1 MYNLPKPV
9 AKNMKANFFLLI
21 LWCMVASLPVQQVE
35 AQAPSKPFPQNIT
48 QPPAGVISCGTDR
61 ILEQMRQSPT
71 YVQQEKAFNTRVL
84 SGTGLLEDEVV
95 TLPVV
100 FHIVSRKPE
109 AVTDGIIRDA
119 VKELNDAFGKTGKF
133 AASKGADTRIR
144 FCLAQTDPEGG
155 ITTGITRTPS
165 FFGGHL
171 NPVIEDRKLKNLVQW
186 DPQHYINIWM
196 VDTMDYEG
204 FMTYAC
210 GKWILG
216 PIGAYA
222 TMPPGGGP
230 LDGIVSTGYGVTLV
244 HEMGHYLGLYH
255 TFESMSCYNADCSTN
270 GDRVCDTPPDVV
282 MNGVTSCNDP
292 MNSCNTDTLS
302 GFARDTTD
310 PIHNFMD
317 YSLESCQNEFTEG
330 QAERMRGV
338 LATVRKGL
346 LENKCE
352 KPCTGNIAARFSWRG
367 PHAVVG
373 DKLDFTNNSS
383 GATQYQ
389 WLVNDTLVATSTN
402 YAHQFNRAGRFKI
415 TLKAADGANCFATQ
429 TSYVVVNCG
438 VTARFFTD
446 KRTLAAKA
454 PIYLDTVLFTN
465 TSENAQSY
473 TWLMR
478 TQTGVEQTIATSK
491 NLLYEFTEPGMYY
504 FRLVATSGG
513 CADTTDV
520 FPVNVFDATQDGQ
533 VYISRV
539 DCFEQ
544 TKIRVSFFVCNSGY
558 AAIPA
563 GTPIAF
569 YDADPKVAGAKKIG
583 NAFFLE
589 QPVEGFCCSY
599 LYTTILD
606 VGRPNLNTLYAV
618 FNDSGAV
625 VPVQLPGSPMFE
637 KNYDNN
643 FAVYSGFRFR
653 ATAQPANAVMEPGD
667 TLQLFASGGPNAL
680 RSFRWSPAQNLSCV
694 TCPNPRFIADT
705 ADAIRQVLVISIY
718 GCYDSAAVSIKVPP
732 YNDFSGRINKVE
744 CADNADSLQ
753 VSFSV
758 ANSFK
763 RGVLPKGLQVRFY
776 RGDPLSA
783 NAIPLL
789 PAFVL
794 KDTVR
799 KREETFNFRL
809 AAGGSGDLF
818 MLVNDGGGT
827 LPRVL
832 TATPLLEKDYTNNGH
847 SSNYAGFRVLVAPAQ
862 AVLEPGD
869 TLQLSAT
876 AGPDSVRSYRW
887 SDAAQLSCT
896 DCPNPQFLADT
907 SRTKQV
913 VVSNFWGCTDTAFV
927 IIKVPPADDY
937 TVVIDS
943 VICAAN
949 DSLMV
954 WFTINNSFRRGTLR
968 NGLPVAF
975 FDGNPGGG
983 GKLSGPLFYTP
994 AHVAAQK
1001 ASYVHKVS
1009 GKDAG
1014 VLFAAINSDGATL
1027 PMNNG
1032 PDTTFKEKDYTNNI
1046 TQLAYQPQTVQL
1058 QPADTT
1064 VLRKSPVMMN
1074 ITSAVVDP
1082 ATTRWAN
1089 GAGYTLSC
1097 TSCPQPQVTPF
1108 ATDTVRMTTN
1118 NRYGC
1123 PIRGTAVVKVLP
1135 PDFRIEILET
1145 ACYSSSTTLV
1155 RFRICVGNRYDS
1167 VPKGLPVSFYDGA
1180 SGSGKLLQ
1188 PVFYTQAAAADSCQV
1203 YTHIVQT
1210 PASNQLVAVVND
1222 KGGAGGNSSAA
1233 FTESDFTNNAHAM
1246 PIMPFVASITPSD
1259 TALGRLQPV
1268 MLQAGASGGTITL
1281 YNWTPGLFLSCTTC
1295 PAPVATP
1302 QYTMQYMLTATNEY
1316 GCTDTAL
1323 ATVRTFSGGGVNM
1336 PNAFTPNSDGL
1347 NDVFYVMAGPDVV
1360 RVNEFRI
1367 FNRWGQQVFGVQGV
1381 APNDPQW
1388 GWNGT
1393 LANKKLP
1400 SENYVW
1406 LLTVTQADGK
1416 KTHLKGM
1423 VLLVR

>member
-1 MYNLPKPV
+1 
-9 AKNMKANFFLLI
+9 MKANLL
-21 LWCMVASLPVQQVE
+21 LLLLCLLALLAPERVN
-35 AQAPSKPFPQNIT
+35 AQAPSRPFLQNSNL
-48 QPPAGVISCGTDR
+48 PPAGAIGCGTDK
-61 ILEQMRQSPT
+61 IMEQLRQNAAF
-71 YVQQEKAFNTRVL
+71 VQQEQQTNNRIL
-84 SGTGLLEDEVV
+84 SGTGILNEEIV

-109 AVTDGIIRDA
+109 HITNGLVQDA
-119 VKELNDAFGKTGKF
+119 VKELNDAFGKGGKY

-171 NPVIEDRKLKNLVQW
+171 NPVIEDRKLKLLVQW

-204 FMTYAC
+204 FMTYSC
-210 GKWILG
+210 GKWIKG

-230 LDGIVSTGYGVTLV
+230 LDGIVSTGFGVTLV

-255 TFESMSCYNADCSTN
+255 TFEGLSCQNNDCTTT
-270 GDRVCDTPPDVV
+270 GDRVCDTPPDA
-282 MNGVTSCNDP
+282 MMYGVTSCSDP
-292 MNSCNTDTLS
+292 MNSCYTDTLS

-317 YSLESCQNEFTEG
+317 YSLESCQNEFTKG

-352 KPCTGNIAARFSWRG
+352 KPCTGAVAARFGWRG
-367 PHAVVG
+367 PHALVG
-373 DKLDFTNNSS
+373 DRLDFTNTSA

-402 YAHQFNRAGRFKI
+402 YSHQFNRPGRFKI
-415 TLKAADGANCFATQ
+415 TLKASDANNCFATQ

-446 KRTLAAKA
+446 KRTIAAKA
-454 PIYLDTVLFTN
+454 PVYRDTVLFTN
-465 TSENAQSY
+465 TSENAQSF

-478 TQTGVEQTIATSK
+478 TQTGTEQTVANSK
-491 NLLYEFTEPGMYY
+491 DLQYEFTEPGMYY
-504 FRLVATSGG
+504 FRLVATSGS

-520 FPVNVFDATQDGQ
+520 FPVQVFDATQDGQ
-533 VYISRV
+533 VYISGV
-539 DCFEQ
+539 DCYEQ
-544 TKIRVSFFVCNSGY
+544 TKVRVSFFVCNSGY

-569 YDADPKVAGAKKIG
+569 YDANPRLAGAKKIG
-583 NAFFLE
+583 SAFFLE

-599 LYTTILD
+599 LYTTILE
-606 VGRPNLNTLYAV
+606 VGRPNLDVLYAV
-618 FNDSGAV
+618 FNDSGAT
-625 VPVQLPGSPMFE
+625 VPVQLPGSAMFE

-643 FAVYSGFRFR
+643 IAVFSNFRFR
-653 ATAQPANAVMEPGD
+653 ATAAPVTAVLEPGD
-667 TLQLFASGGPNAL
+667 TLQLFASGGRTAPRA
-680 RSFRWSPAQNLSCV
+680 FRWSPAQNLSCV

-705 ADAIRQVLVISIY
+705 SDAVRQVLVTSMY
-718 GCYDSAAVSIKVPP
+718 GCFDSAAVSIKVPP
-732 YNDFSGRINKVE
+732 YNDFTGRINKVE
-744 CADNADSLQ
+744 CAANGDSLQ
-753 VSFSV
+753 VSFSL

-763 RGVLPKGLQVRFY
+763 RGVLPKGLQVQFY
-776 RGDPLSA
+776 RGDPFSA
-783 NAIPLL
+783 NATPLA

-794 KDTVR
+794 PDTVR
-799 KREETFNFRL
+799 KKEDSFTRKISPGG
-809 AAGGSGDLF
+809 AGPLYI
-818 MLVNDGGGT
+818 LVNDGGGP

-832 TATPLLEKDYTNNGH
+832 PATQLLEKDYTNNSH
-847 SSNYAGFRVLVAPAQ
+847 SYNYEGFGVSVAPAQ

-869 TLQLSAT
+869 TLQLVAT
-876 AGPDSVRSYRW
+876 ASPDSVRSYRW
-887 SDAAQLSCT
+887 SDAARLSCT
-896 DCPNPQFLADT
+896 DCPNPQFFADT

-913 VVSNFWGCTDTAFV
+913 VAANFWGCTDTAFV
-927 IIKVPPADDY
+927 FIKVPPADDY

-949 DSLMV
+949 DSLIV
-954 WFTINNSFRRGTLR
+954 WFTINNSFRRGELR
-968 NGLPVAF
+968 QGLPVAF
-975 FDGNPGGG
+975 FDGNPAGG
-983 GKLSGPLFYTP
+983 GKLLGPLFTAP
-994 AHVAAQK
+994 VHVAAQK
-1001 ASYVHKVS
+1001 ASHVHRIS

-1014 VLFAAINSDGATL
+1014 VLFAAVNSDGPSL
-1027 PMNNG
+1027 PMNDG
-1032 PDTTFKEKDYTNNI
+1032 RDTTFKEKDYINNI
-1046 TQLAYQPQTVQL
+1046 SQLTYQPEKVQL

-1064 VLRKSPVMMN
+1064 VLRKSAVTMR

-1082 ATTRWAN
+1082 SSTRWTN

-1097 TSCPQPQVTPF
+1097 TSCAQPQVVPF

-1118 NRYGC
+1118 NQYGC

-1135 PDFRIEILET
+1135 PDFRVEILET

-1155 RFRICVGNRYDS
+1155 RFRICMGNQYDS
-1167 VPKGLPVSFYDGA
+1167 VPKGLPVSFYDGNGTSA
-1180 SGSGKLLQ
+1180 KLLQ
-1188 PVFYTQAAAADSCQV
+1188 PVFYTQAAASDSCRV
-1203 YTHIVQT
+1203 FIHIVQT
-1210 PASNQLVAVVND
+1210 PGSNQLVAVVND
-1222 KGGAGGNSSAA
+1222 KGGTGGNSTAVFA
-1233 FTESDFTNNAHAM
+1233 ETDFTNNAHAAA
-1246 PIMPFVASITPSD
+1246 IIPFVASITPSD

-1268 MLQAGASGGTITL
+1268 TLLAGASGGNITL
-1281 YNWTPGLFLSCTTC
+1281 YNWSPGQFLSCTTC

-1302 QYTMQYMLTATNEY
+1302 QHTVQYMLTATNEY

-1323 ATVRTFSGGGVNM
+1323 ATVRTFSGGVVNM
-1336 PNAFTPNSDGL
+1336 PNAFSPNSDGL

-1360 RVNEFRI
+1360 RVDNFRI
-1367 FNRWGQQVFGVQGV
+1367 FNRWGQQVFSVQGV
-1381 APNDPQW
+1381 APNDPQG
-1388 GWNGT
+1388 GWNGN
-1393 LANKKLP
+1393 LSNKKLP

-1406 LLTVTQADGK
+1406 LLTATLADGK
-1416 KTHLKGM
+1416 KVHLKGM